1 MCARDLPE
9 TGRVNTREIL
19 FLLVAIVASACGSSR
34 STDTI
39 RDNVVLVLVINEFF
53 VIVGHVE
60 L

>member
-19 FLLVAIVASACGSSR
+19 FVLVAIVASACSSNR
-34 STDTI
+34 STGTI
-39 RDNVVLVLVINEFF
+39 RDNVVLVLVINELF